1 MPVAQFSLSPDVG
14 PFSPQSFTEKSAL
27 ASTFATKQSKPFGGR
42 RLQAWQLLV
51 AVGVGTYLTLG
62 AVTQT
67 LRVYHWFMLL
77 AIPAA
82 LLSAER
88 GRRFFIDWLPLFF
101 FWLGYDRLRLI
112 QPHLL
117 SRVSVDLP
125 YEIERQLFGWMGA
138 GEVPAHAAR
147 TWLAAGA
154 GTFLS
159 DGISFAAQ
167 LVYFSHILI
176 FPGLMLYWWTKSA
189 FFKSGRE
196 RFTRYLIAFTIL
208 HAMAILCYLVLP
220 VAPPWWVSL
229 LGEIRPTAELVA
241 QVDMAAAMD
250 GALVQRMIQTA
261 PMWFGAVPSLHGA
274 YPALFF
280 LLALRERKT
289 WLLGAIAVYGLAMW
303 AATVVLNQHY
313 IIDLFAGAFFAL
325 AAYLLG
331 ARLERYRRRSD

>member
-1 MPVAQFSLSPDVG
+1 M
-14 PFSPQSFTEKSAL
+14 

-42 RLQAWQLLV
+42 RLQTWQLLV
-51 AVGVGTYLTLG
+51 AVCVATYLALG

-67 LRVYHWFMLL
+67 LRLYHWFMLL
-77 AIPAA
+77 AIPAS

-117 SRVSVDLP
+117 SRVSVHLP
-125 YEIERQLFGWMGA
+125 YEIERQFFGWMGA

-147 TWLAAGA
+147 AWLAAGA
-154 GTFLS
+154 GTVFG
-159 DGISFAAQ
+159 DGISLAAQ
-167 LVYFSHILI
+167 LIYFSHILI

-189 FFKSGRE
+189 FFKSSRE
-196 RFTRYLIAFTIL
+196 RFTRFLIAFTTL
-208 HAMAILCYLVLP
+208 HAVAILCYLALP

-229 LGEIRPTAELVA
+229 FGDARPTAELVA
-241 QVDMAAAMD
+241 QVDMTAAMD
-250 GALVQRMIQTA
+250 GALVQRMIKTA

-274 YPALFF
+274 YPVLFF
-280 LLALRERKT
+280 LLAVRERKT
-289 WLLGAIAVYGLAMW
+289 WLLGTIAVYGIAMW

-313 IIDLFAGAFFAL
+313 IIDLFAGALFAL

-331 ARLERYRRRSD
+331 SRLEWSRRLTE